1 MENHSFLQ
9 QALVYLAAGVIA
21 VPIFQR
27 LKLGAVLGY
36 LIAGM
41 AIGPWGL
48 GLIGDPQTVLGFA

>member
-9 QALVYLAAGVIA
+9 QALVYLLAGVIA

-36 LIAGM
+36 LVAGM
-41 AIGPWGL
+41 AML
-48 GLIGDPQTVLGFA
+48 RAQKDAMNLAR